1 MSRRK
6 YIGIYGAT
14 GYAIEQKLLN
24 PWEEL
29 PQPMKK
35 NMPHRIYLD
44 LVNKSL
50 LKEHVTPY
58 VVLIINDNLYGLMF
72 ILSYICMTCP

>member
-1 MSRRK
+1 VHTARIKQYKHKIRKMSRRK

-29 PQPMKK
+29 PQPMEK
-35 NMPHRIYLD
+35 IYA
-44 LVNKSL
+44 
-50 LKEHVTPY
+50 T
-58 VVLIINDNLYGLMF
+58 
-72 ILSYICMTCP
+72 YIEYI